1 MSNRDIIALISSEGD
16 KAVDQ
21 IIEDSKRLHLIV
33 NGKGTESA
41 ITEDGSLIPSVRK
54 AIIDNFHFK
63 TPPLPWRN
71 GGSVTVFNQLY
82 SFSDVAGKVTWWY
95 APGATSSAPVIMMDS
110 PFNDVRFR
118 LFVDNGN
125 IQDIFAPI
133 TSPTFLGNP
142 RTPKPDPED
151 NSDSIASTQWVQE
164 ELEPIRELV
173 EGALS
178 GNFTD
183 INVTNKATLK
193 DAEVGGELIV
203 TGNKIDARAA
213 EASFKRIV
221 MVGSSTV
228 PGSITEIAFEES
240 IVPPSG
246 ITTKS
251 NVQAYQMSTGELTVD
266 KLNAKSATIG
276 NVSSSGDSL
285 NVEGDMRGDYLHL
298 EGNSGSPADR
308 PQLIVDGTAEIENL
322 KVTGTVEGLDMS
334 VDGDDISPNSVQVKE
349 NMSVAGSATVTG
361 SLTAHSVAA
370 DNVEVSGTLTAPD
383 INTDDLSCET
393 LVVSQSIT
401 QTSGSASLKDV
412 VISGTVTLSADSSL
426 SASQVT
432 SKLFAV
438 DPGNDIVVSD
448 PSWTPD
454 GRRSV
459 YNVTFTRDA
468 VINPITAPA
477 GAGTY
482 FLYIEQDSVGG
493 HAITFD
499 PAYLKIGEE
508 TINTAP
514 SSVTLVQV
522 LYRGKG
528 SFFDYTVLRRG

>member
-33 NGKGTESA
+33 NGTGTESA
-41 ITEDGSLIPSVRK
+41 STEDGSLIPSVRK
-54 AIIDNFHFK
+54 AILDNFHFK

-125 IQDIFAPI
+125 IKDIFAPI
-133 TSPTFLGNP
+133 TSPVFLGNP
-142 RTPKPDPED
+142 RTPKPAVGDD
-151 NSDSIASTQWVQE
+151 SDSIASTQWVQD
-164 ELEPIRELV
+164 ELDPIRELV
-173 EGALS
+173 DGALS
-178 GNFTD
+178 GNFTN

-193 DAEVGGELIV
+193 DTEVSGELIV

-240 IVPPSG
+240 IVPPAG

-251 NVQAYQMSTGELTVD
+251 NIQAYQMSTGELTVD
-266 KLNAKSATIG
+266 KLNATVANIG
-276 NVSSSGDSL
+276 NVASSGDSL
-285 NVEGDMRGDYLHL
+285 DVAGNMRGDYLHL
-298 EGNSGSPADR
+298 EGNSGSPIDR
-308 PQLIVDGTAEIENL
+308 PQLVVDGTAEINNL
-322 KVTGTVEGLDMS
+322 KISGTIEGLVVS
-334 VDGDDISPNSVQVKE
+334 VDGLDINPKSAQIDQGLSVGE
-349 NMSVAGSATVTG
+349 SASVAGTLSAQNGQFVNATVTG
-361 SLTAHSVAA
+361 
-370 DNVEVSGTLTAPD
+370 TLEAPD
-383 INTDDLSCET
+383 INGEDVSCET

-401 QTSGSASLKDV
+401 QTAGSATFNDV
-412 VISGTVTLSADSSL
+412 TISGTATFSGADGL
-426 SASQVT
+426 TVPRVKAN
-432 SKLFAV
+432 LFSV
-438 DPGNDIVVSD
+438 DPGSDIVITG

-454 GRRSV
+454 GMRSV
-459 YNVTFTRDA
+459 CNVVVTRDTI
-468 VINPITAPA
+468 INPITAPA
-477 GAGTY
+477 GAGT
-482 FLYIEQDSVGG
+482 FFFYIEQDAVGG
-493 HAITFD
+493 HAVTFD

-508 TINTAP
+508 TINTAA

-528 SFFDYTVLRRG
+528 SFFDYVVLRRG